1 MIKVAG
7 IALLAAL
14 VCQEKANPQYE
25 YWSGCKVGSW
35 VKNRMDME
43 NQGQKFELESTTKLL
58 EVTPEKILIE
68 TSMKTGQPRKT
79 EIKASDPQKGKT
91 IVEKEEELTVAG
103 KTLQCRYIEME
114 SEDTNKKKVT
124 VKAWMSKEIPGG
136 IAKSEVTT
144 ESVKGPIRTVAL
156 EWEKK

>member
-68 TSMKTGQPRKT
+68 TSMKTGHAPAYLT
-79 EIKASDPQKGKT
+79 AFAGAIKVS
-91 IVEKEEELTVAG
+91 AG
-103 KTLQCRYIEME
+103 
-114 SEDTNKKKVT
+114 S
-124 VKAWMSKEIPGG
+124 
-136 IAKSEVTT
+136 
-144 ESVKGPIRTVAL
+144 RTSSSG
-156 EWEKK
+156 